1 MEKVKVK
8 ICEGTTC
15 FVMGGQTVKS
25 MITSLAEKYKDK
37 IEISSVRCFGTCN
50 KSDSFSKAPYV
61 MVDDEQISSADLEK
75 VIAVIERKLN
85 NE

>member
-15 FVMGGQTVKS
+15 FVMGGQAVKS
-25 MITSLAEKYKDK
+25 MISTLTEKYKDK

>member
-15 FVMGGQTVKS
+15 YVMGGATVRS
-25 MITSLAEKYKDK
+25 MLTTLTQKYADK
-37 IEISSVRCFGTCN
+37 IEITSARCLGSCN
-50 KSDSFSKAPYV
+50 KNDSFSKAPYV
-61 MVDDEQISSADLEK
+61 IVDDEEISSADLNK
-75 VIAVIERKLN
+75 VMEVIERKLN